1 MTQDLNYTTELV
13 FTGLFV
19 DVGENMSVLDR
30 INLTFVYDEIG
41 LKGKSSEE
49 EENAVSV
56 LHGSKQWHKV
66 GFSGRVSVL
75 QNSKLYYSRCF
86 SVCTTYYVSN
96 T

>member
-1 MTQDLNYTTELV
+1 MTKDLNYATELV

-49 EENAVSV
+49 EENAVS
-56 LHGSKQWHKV
+56 
-66 GFSGRVSVL
+66 F
-75 QNSKLYYSRCF
+75 
-86 SVCTTYYVSN
+86 
-96 T
+96 